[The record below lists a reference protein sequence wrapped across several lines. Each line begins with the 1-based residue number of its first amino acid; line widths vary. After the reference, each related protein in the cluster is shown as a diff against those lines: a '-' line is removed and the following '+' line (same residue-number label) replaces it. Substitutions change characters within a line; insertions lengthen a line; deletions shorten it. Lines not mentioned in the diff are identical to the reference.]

1 MPIGPVFQL
10 IVNLWVASSS
20 CPDAHGIKPCV
31 TFWNIAAGHWG
42 QLNLN
47 LTSPLHNLPISGR
60 VDRASATEAVD
71 SGSIP
76 GRVKPKTIKIGIH
89 SFPA

>member
-1 MPIGPVFQL
+1 MVCHTVPQAQKQRYVVFSPCFFRIG
-10 IVNLWVASSS
+10 
-20 CPDAHGIKPCV
+20 
-31 TFWNIAAGHWG
+31 
-42 QLNLN
+42 LNK
-47 LTSPLHNLPISGR
+47 PISGR

-76 GRVKPKTIKIGIH
+76 GRVIPKTIKIGIH